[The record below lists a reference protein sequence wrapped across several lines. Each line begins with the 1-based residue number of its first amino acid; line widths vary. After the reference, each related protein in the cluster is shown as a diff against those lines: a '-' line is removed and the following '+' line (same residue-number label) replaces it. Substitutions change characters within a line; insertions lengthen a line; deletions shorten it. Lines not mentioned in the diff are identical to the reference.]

1 MNGLDAQDAGSQ
13 FVGVPYQDPDGETRD
28 AFDPDHAACPCA
40 DGLLVA
46 PLLALSLAGSSRAQ
60 GLYEKDYPTCLAM
73 CQVNNELCIK
83 RITDPKSWQPRECK
97 NSNDICLHVCRQRY
111 NK

>member
-1 MNGLDAQDAGSQ
+1 MTRRRHPAAPTQVKDFLEMRSTRITLLAPARM
-13 FVGVPYQDPDGETRD
+13 GVL
-28 AFDPDHAACPCA
+28 A
-40 DGLLVA
+40 A

-73 CQVNNELCIK
+73 CQVNNEDCIK

-97 NSNDICLHVCRQRY
+97 NRNDICLHECRQRY